1 MPQAQYKLTWFP
13 ASLPTSYKCIYGISV
28 MPEWVKD
35 TNMTN
40 VNKSHSYLIVSGP
53 DDRVYWFL
61 FVDMGKMYHA
71 EELPRFTKADED
83 LVVAQHKNDKL
94 TEKFTFRDL
103 YSKKVSSILT
113 PLPEYVFKKW
123 HFSRIM
129 TVGDACHKVCSPW
142 SDPFCWGEK
151 KRKKE
156 KMTQL
161 SVLNCPYL
169 TVQPHQRPRWKQRHR
184 NNSCP
189 HQQPRAHAQGDTG
202 RCSAHRGTNPRLL
215 CSDTGQA

>member
-1 MPQAQYKLTWFP
+1 
-13 ASLPTSYKCIYGISV
+13 
-28 MPEWVKD
+28 
-35 TNMTN
+35 MTN

-142 SDPFCWGEK
+142 PDPFCWEK
-151 KRKKE
+151 KKGKRRK
-156 KMTQL
+156 
-161 SVLNCPYL
+161 
-169 TVQPHQRPRWKQRHR
+169 
-184 NNSCP
+184 
-189 HQQPRAHAQGDTG
+189 
-202 RCSAHRGTNPRLL
+202 
-215 CSDTGQA
+215 